1 LFFSGQDSVFR
12 LFRDPI
18 VWSGQSQI
26 TGDTIHL
33 FTKNKKAERL
43 YVFEKGMVV
52 NKNQNE
58 FYNQI
63 AGKTI
68 NGYFI
73 DGAIDYAR
81 VKGQKAESIY
91 YVLDSDSAY
100 IGMNKANGDVID
112 MYFQKG
118 ELNKVKFV
126 NDVHGMMYPMN
137 QIPEEEKFLRN
148 FKWEDKRRPK
158 NKLELF
164 E

>member
-1 LFFSGQDSVFR
+1 
-12 LFRDPI
+12 
-18 VWSGQSQI
+18 
-26 TGDTIHL
+26 
-33 FTKNKKAERL
+33 
-43 YVFEKGMVV
+43 
-52 NKNQNE
+52 
-58 FYNQI
+58 
-63 AGKTI
+63 
-68 NGYFI
+68 
-73 DGAIDYAR
+73 
-81 VKGQKAESIY
+81 
-91 YVLDSDSAY
+91 
-100 IGMNKANGDVID
+100 MNKANGDVID